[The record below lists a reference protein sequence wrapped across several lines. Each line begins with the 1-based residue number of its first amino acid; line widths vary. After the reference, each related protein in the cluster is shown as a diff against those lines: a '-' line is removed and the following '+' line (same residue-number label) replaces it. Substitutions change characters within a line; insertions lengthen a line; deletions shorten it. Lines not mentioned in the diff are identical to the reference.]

1 LKRYDVFHWA
11 KEFIQSIKSVIQE
24 QKSLEIKVLGKEQ
37 RQKIIEAFKNADR
50 RLILSDYDGT
60 LVAFAEHPL
69 LAEPDKRLQNLL
81 KRITGDP
88 KNDFVLISGRTR
100 DTLQKWFGDYRMDFV
115 AEHGVWIKNKAGEWK
130 NPKCLNKDWM
140 AKIQPILDMYAD
152 RIPGSFVEE
161 KEFSLVWHFR
171 RADPEIASQ
180 KAKELMDNLM
190 NFTANI
196 DIQILPGNKV
206 IEVRNAGMNKG
217 DAIRSFLGKEK
228 YDFIL
233 ALGDDL
239 TDEDMFRSLPKSAYS
254 FKVGLNPSSAR
265 FNIQDHTSVLDLLEA
280 FTT

>member
-1 LKRYDVFHWA
+1 
-11 KEFIQSIKSVIQE
+11 
-24 QKSLEIKVLGKEQ
+24 
-37 RQKIIEAFKNADR
+37 
-50 RLILSDYDGT
+50 
-60 LVAFAEHPL
+60 
-69 LAEPDKRLQNLL
+69 LL
-81 KRITGDP
+81 KHITDDP

-115 AEHGVWIKNKAGEWK
+115 AEHGVWIKNKTGEWK
-130 NPKCLNKDWM
+130 NPKCLKKDWM
-140 AKIQPILDMYAD
+140 AKIQPILDVYTD

-171 RADPEIASQ
+171 KADPEIASR
-180 KAKELMDNLM
+180 KAKELMDNLV

-196 DIQILPGNKV
+196 DVQILPGNKV
-206 IEVRNAGMNKG
+206 IEVRNAGINKG

-254 FKVGLNPSSAR
+254 LKVGLSQSLAR
-265 FNIQDHTSVLDLLEA
+265 FNIQDHKSTLGLLEA
-280 FTT
+280 FAT